1 MDNIHIT
8 YFDQDIN
15 ITAYEQVNILLK
27 IQKTN
32 LEKKILHGINNLL
45 RFTIKLSIDWNSP
58 FSHFCI
64 QLGFIAPTIYCL

>member
-32 LEKKILHGINNLL
+32 LEKKSYMELII
-45 RFTIKLSIDWNSP
+45 
-58 FSHFCI
+58 FSGS
-64 QLGFIAPTIYCL
+64 QLN